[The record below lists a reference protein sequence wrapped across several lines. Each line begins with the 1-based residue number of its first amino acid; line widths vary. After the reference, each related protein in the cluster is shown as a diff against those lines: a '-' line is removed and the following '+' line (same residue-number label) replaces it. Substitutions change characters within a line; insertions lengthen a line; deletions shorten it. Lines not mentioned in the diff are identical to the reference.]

1 MNRLGQAVSPK
12 VLLDMIGEVKG
23 TDAPLTIDGAPQIS
37 FKEYAEHMGRRWAK
51 PTESGEEYMQRIFAI
66 IDRDK
71 DGKISQQDIEKFV
84 SLWGSD
90 WADMHKELAEE
101 VMEYSDRD
109 KDGVIQYT
117 DFVRVLQRA
126 SRASRASRSSADQWG
141 ARRSTDSAAH

>member
-51 PTESGEEYMQRIFAI
+51 PTESGEEESDEAYMQRIFAI

-101 VMEYSDRD
+101 AYMQRIFAIIDR
-109 KDGVIQYT
+109 
-117 DFVRVLQRA
+117 
-126 SRASRASRSSADQWG
+126 
-141 ARRSTDSAAH
+141 